1 MASPTSSVRS
11 RYLFMW
17 SLLGKYGAHARF
29 KGGFAQIGRHWLR
42 RGRGEHRCRYRAAS
56 LVLRPETLC
65 GGPYQS
71 RAGRVARARPIQDLG
86 PEFGRGKA
94 YQSFACHVCII
105 IYAFFAKG
113 DVKFGGQRACG
124 GQILAKLR
132 RLGFGNAGEYGRFGS
147 VRLDAVEFPGKAD
160 RPARFRRRYGVE
172 ELIRCRSAICPRI
185 GSPSILPRAR
195 PMAERR
201 GCGVS
206 DDEVRLVE
214 ECPPR
219 FEEAG
224 CKRFHD
230 GHIGHGGHKPSVG
243 IEGAEIGCGRLGGNK
258 AAGDINP
265 LRLAILTQ
273 ESSVGIVA
281 EGGEERCRKAKP
293 RAVFGDVA
301 SDPTRGAKNSPRLGI
316 PGDEG

>member
-1 MASPTSSVRS
+1 MVIQGETGLPDLMASPTSSVRS

-147 VRLDAVEFPGKAD
+147 VRLDAVEFPERPTA
-160 RPARFRRRYGVE
+160 PARFRRRYGVRGT
-172 ELIRCRSAICPRI
+172 IRSDPRFAADRQ
-185 GSPSILPRAR
+185 SFHTAPRAR

-201 GCGVS
+201 GCCSATMKSAWSRSVLLDSRKLGVS
-206 DDEVRLVE
+206 DSMMAISATAATTLR
-214 ECPPR
+214 R
-219 FEEAG
+219 H
-224 CKRFHD
+224 R
-230 GHIGHGGHKPSVG
+230 
-243 IEGAEIGCGRLGGNK
+243 GAEIGCGRLGGN
-258 AAGDINP
+258 
-265 LRLAILTQ
+265 RLPVTSI
-273 ESSVGIVA
+273 
-281 EGGEERCRKAKP
+281 P
-293 RAVFGDVA
+293 
-301 SDPTRGAKNSPRLGI
+301 SPRNPHAGKLRRHRRRRR
-316 PGDEG
+316 